1 MPPKYVLLENVMAFL
16 SSQSLAQILA
26 VLTERGFQW
35 QARLIFLTSSVL
47 IHCLQ
52 CIRVVIA
59 LMPSHSTSQEQVA
72 SSSSLGGLHPRSKSL
87 L

>member
-16 SSQSLAQILA
+16 SSQSLARILA

-47 IHCLQ
+47 THRLQ
-52 CIRVVIA
+52 CIRVIIA
-59 LMPSHSTSQEQVA
+59 LMPSQSTS
-72 SSSSLGGLHPRSKSL
+72 HPRSKSL